1 MGRRIQEKE
10 DTRMKCV
17 DCGSSLT
24 PAVTTYTINTPYRVE
39 IKDLPCWK
47 CQQCGEIYLVEE
59 SMKLIEQMEIKL
71 GEIAK
76 TKAKA

>member
-24 PAVTTYTINTPYRVE
+24 PAVTTYTINTPYRV
-39 IKDLPCWK
+39 L
-47 CQQCGEIYLVEE
+47 
-59 SMKLIEQMEIKL
+59 S
-71 GEIAK
+71 
-76 TKAKA
+76 